1 MNLKMGVIGCGAFG
15 QHHVRNLCE
24 MEDVDLVGVAD
35 VNAERLSAMKEA
47 FGVNTFSDYRQ
58 LLDHGVNA
66 VTIAVPTKMHMTVA
80 IDALERGVHVMVEKP
95 IASSL
100 KEGTHMIQ
108 AARKEGVSLMV
119 GHVTRF
125 EPTIIHLR
133 DMIQQGDL
141 GEVVTIST
149 KRVGPYHPRIRD
161 VGIIIDLGVHDIDI
175 ISYLYGEHATKIVAA
190 AGRTIHPV
198 HEFEDHASIL
208 MIFKSNKSG
217 LIDTNWLSPH
227 KVRQL
232 TAVGTRSIV
241 DIDYLKN
248 SLINY
253 DSQWI
258 REAKLMSSEPL
269 KTELEAFI
277 TAIRES
283 KPVPISGEE
292 GLYNLQV
299 ALAAIESYKEG
310 KEVSLHG

>member
-1 MNLKMGVIGCGAFG
+1 MKVGVIGCGAFG
-15 QHHVRNLCE
+15 QHHVRNLCAL
-24 MEDVDLVGVAD
+24 EDVEVVGVAD
-35 VNAERLSAMKEA
+35 VDTERLSAMKEA
-47 FGVNTFSDYRQ
+47 FRVNTFSDYEQ
-58 LLDHGVNA
+58 LLNLNPEA
-66 VTIAVPTKMHMTVA
+66 VTIAVPTKIHKKVA
-80 IDALERGVHVMVEKP
+80 MDALQKGIHVLVEKP
-95 IASSL
+95 IASTL
-100 KEGTHMIQ
+100 EEGEQMIKT
-108 AARKEGVSLMV
+108 ARKEGVSLMV

-133 DMIQQGDL
+133 NMIQQGDL

-175 ISYLYGEHATKIVAA
+175 ISYLYGEQAHKIMAA

-208 MIFKSNKSG
+208 LIFDSNRSG

-241 DIDYLKN
+241 DIDYLEN
-248 SLINY
+248 ALTNY
-253 DSQWI
+253 DSQWV
-258 REAKLMSSEPL
+258 RKAKLEPQEPL
-269 KTELEAFI
+269 RTELKAFLASI
-277 TAIRES
+277 EES

-299 ALAAIESYKEG
+299 ALAAIESYKKG
-310 KEVSLHG
+310 HEVSLRE